1 MRRTILWGLALYA
14 ALPLSA
20 KEQPAPV
27 DATVFRSPACGCCK
41 KWVEHL
47 QANGFAVKDIVKDDM
62 AAVKREL
69 GVPEHLASCHTA
81 VIGGYRIEGHVPAA
95 DIHRLLDTKAPLL
108 GLSVPGMPV
117 GTPGMEAGG
126 RKDAYSVLGFGP
138 GDSVQSVH
146 DYAGTDP

>member
-1 MRRTILWGLALYA
+1 MIFWGLALCA

-20 KEQPAPV
+20 NERPAPV
-27 DATVFRSPACGCCK
+27 EAMVYRSPACGCCK

-69 GVPEHLASCHTA
+69 GVPENLASCHTA

-95 DIHRLLDTKAPLL
+95 DVRKLLEAKAPLL
-108 GLSVPGMPV
+108 GLSVPGMPA

-126 RKDAYSVLGFGP
+126 RRDAYRVVGFGP
-138 GDSVQSVH
+138 DGSVHAVH
-146 DYAGTDP
+146 DYTGE